1 MEGMEGYTMAKKTSN
16 NLLVLSSLLSMLSQ
30 SKLVRGCCDCELCYQ
45 INLYLA
51 TIYLVQPICYNLWY
65 GYS

>member
-1 MEGMEGYTMAKKTSN
+1 MAKKTSN

-30 SKLVRGCCDCELCYQ
+30 SKLVRGYCDCELCYQ